1 MSVIRRPSINGEI
14 KISKGKCVEKLPHS
28 CGSRRGLQVFQK
40 EGGTYDGFCFSCGTA
55 VADPYKDKPE
65 GYKPAYNPKT
75 DEEIQE
81 ELDEVKEFQT
91 VALKDRGLSKESLEH
106 FGIKI
111 GLSEV
116 DGVTPTSHFYP
127 YYKGDELKGF
137 KCRVIEGKKFFSIG
151 SVKDVDLFG
160 WHQAVLSGG
169 KKLFVT
175 EGECFTPEAQVL
187 TPKGWVSFKDL
198 GTEEVLQV
206 NEDGSSTFVDPIAY
220 VDKHYEGKLVEYQSG
235 SYYSLT
241 TPEHNVVRIKDGKFT
256 KVKATRSIYLPI
268 PRTVSSVTN
277 NISQIDENVARLQAM
292 FSADFSFRKEGDLYG
307 SFKKQRKI
315 ERARDLLAKSG
326 VRYTETNVSRGMVSF
341 FVHRGHNLPVSKL
354 FNTEWLFSNQ
364 RETLLEEILYWDGN
378 SVTNREQ
385 IEYSTKEV
393 HNAEFVQTLA
403 HLCGYTST
411 IIKRT
416 RDKYTWY
423 KVSILYKKQ
432 TSSTQNGFKEVD
444 YSGRVMCVT
453 VPSGMILVRQNGS
466 ISISGNCDAVALYQI
481 FRAVNKG
488 TKYESNIPAI
498 VSLAHGSGSAVKELL
513 KHREMIFMHF
523 KEIVL
528 VFDQDKPGEEA
539 VEAVL
544 KVFPEGVSVAHLPR
558 KDANQCLL
566 EGVSKAAYNAVA
578 FNSVK
583 PKNTRLVL
591 ADSLFEEAK
600 IAPTIGA
607 PWPWEA
613 VTKKTRGI
621 RLGETIYIGAA
632 QKMGKSEIVNTLAA
646 HFIKEL
652 GWPVLLAKPE
662 ESNKKSVKLVAGK
675 IVGKI
680 FHDPNV
686 PFDEASYD
694 EACDLMRNKLFLI
707 NLYQHLGW
715 ETLKADI
722 RAAAMEGCKA
732 IFIDPITNLTNGMS
746 AADANTRLQEI
757 AQELS
762 AMALDLNVVIFIFCH
777 LRNPDSGP
785 PHERGGEVLSSQFAG
800 SRAMARSC
808 NLMFGLEGNR
818 DPHLNPEERN
828 VRTLVLLED
837 REFGE
842 VGRFKLYWDRATS
855 LFNEIGEE

>member
-40 EGGTYDGFCFSCGTA
+40 EAGSYDGFCFSCGTA
-55 VADPYKDKPE
+55 VTDPYKDKPE

-81 ELDEVKEFQT
+81 EIDEVKEFQT

-175 EGECFTPEAQVL
+175 EGE
-187 TPKGWVSFKDL
+187 
-198 GTEEVLQV
+198 
-206 NEDGSSTFVDPIAY
+206 
-220 VDKHYEGKLVEYQSG
+220 
-235 SYYSLT
+235 
-241 TPEHNVVRIKDGKFT
+241 
-256 KVKATRSIYLPI
+256 
-268 PRTVSSVTN
+268 
-277 NISQIDENVARLQAM
+277 M
-292 FSADFSFRKEGDLYG
+292 
-307 SFKKQRKI
+307 
-315 ERARDLLAKSG
+315 
-326 VRYTETNVSRGMVSF
+326 
-341 FVHRGHNLPVSKL
+341 
-354 FNTEWLFSNQ
+354 
-364 RETLLEEILYWDGN
+364 
-378 SVTNREQ
+378 
-385 IEYSTKEV
+385 
-393 HNAEFVQTLA
+393 
-403 HLCGYTST
+403 
-411 IIKRT
+411 
-416 RDKYTWY
+416 
-423 KVSILYKKQ
+423 
-432 TSSTQNGFKEVD
+432 
-444 YSGRVMCVT
+444 
-453 VPSGMILVRQNGS
+453 
-466 ISISGNCDAVALYQI
+466 DAVALYQI

-600 IAPTIGA
+600 AAPAIGY
-607 PWPWEA
+607 PWPWES

-621 RLGETIYIGAA
+621 RLGETIYIGAG
-632 QKMGKSEIVNTLAA
+632 QKQGKSEIVNTLAA

-675 IVGKI
+675 LVGKI
-680 FHDPNV
+680 FHDPNI
-686 PFDEASYD
+686 PFDEEAYD

>member
-1 MSVIRRPSINGEI
+1 LSVIRRPSINGEI

-40 EGGTYDGFCFSCGTA
+40 EDGSYDGFCFSCGTA
-55 VADPYKDKPE
+55 VTDPYKDKPE

-81 ELDEVKEFQT
+81 EIDEVKEFQT

-175 EGECFTPEAQVL
+175 EGE
-187 TPKGWVSFKDL
+187 
-198 GTEEVLQV
+198 
-206 NEDGSSTFVDPIAY
+206 
-220 VDKHYEGKLVEYQSG
+220 
-235 SYYSLT
+235 
-241 TPEHNVVRIKDGKFT
+241 
-256 KVKATRSIYLPI
+256 
-268 PRTVSSVTN
+268 
-277 NISQIDENVARLQAM
+277 M
-292 FSADFSFRKEGDLYG
+292 
-307 SFKKQRKI
+307 
-315 ERARDLLAKSG
+315 
-326 VRYTETNVSRGMVSF
+326 
-341 FVHRGHNLPVSKL
+341 
-354 FNTEWLFSNQ
+354 
-364 RETLLEEILYWDGN
+364 
-378 SVTNREQ
+378 
-385 IEYSTKEV
+385 
-393 HNAEFVQTLA
+393 
-403 HLCGYTST
+403 
-411 IIKRT
+411 
-416 RDKYTWY
+416 
-423 KVSILYKKQ
+423 
-432 TSSTQNGFKEVD
+432 
-444 YSGRVMCVT
+444 
-453 VPSGMILVRQNGS
+453 
-466 ISISGNCDAVALYQI
+466 DAVALYQI

-621 RLGETIYIGAA
+621 RLGETVYIGAA

-686 PFDEASYD
+686 PFDEKSYD

-777 LRNPDSGP
+777 LRNPDAGP

-828 VRTLVLLED
+828 IRTLVLLED

-842 VGRFKLYWDRATS
+842 VGRFKLYWDRVTS

>member
-1 MSVIRRPSINGEI
+1 MSVTWRPSINGGN

-40 EGGTYDGFCFSCGTA
+40 EDGTYDGFCFSCGTA

-65 GYKPAYNPKT
+65 GYKPAYKPKT

-81 ELDEVKEFQT
+81 EIDEVKEFQT

-175 EGECFTPEAQVL
+175 EGE
-187 TPKGWVSFKDL
+187 
-198 GTEEVLQV
+198 
-206 NEDGSSTFVDPIAY
+206 
-220 VDKHYEGKLVEYQSG
+220 
-235 SYYSLT
+235 
-241 TPEHNVVRIKDGKFT
+241 
-256 KVKATRSIYLPI
+256 
-268 PRTVSSVTN
+268 
-277 NISQIDENVARLQAM
+277 M
-292 FSADFSFRKEGDLYG
+292 
-307 SFKKQRKI
+307 
-315 ERARDLLAKSG
+315 
-326 VRYTETNVSRGMVSF
+326 
-341 FVHRGHNLPVSKL
+341 
-354 FNTEWLFSNQ
+354 
-364 RETLLEEILYWDGN
+364 
-378 SVTNREQ
+378 
-385 IEYSTKEV
+385 
-393 HNAEFVQTLA
+393 
-403 HLCGYTST
+403 
-411 IIKRT
+411 
-416 RDKYTWY
+416 
-423 KVSILYKKQ
+423 
-432 TSSTQNGFKEVD
+432 
-444 YSGRVMCVT
+444 
-453 VPSGMILVRQNGS
+453 
-466 ISISGNCDAVALYQI
+466 DAVALYQI

-652 GWPVLLAKPE
+652 GWSVLLAKPE

-686 PFDEASYD
+686 EFNEASYD

>member
-40 EGGTYDGFCFSCGTA
+40 EDGSYDGFCFSCGTA
-55 VADPYKDKPE
+55 VTDPYKDKPE

-81 ELDEVKEFQT
+81 EIDEVKEFQT

-175 EGECFTPEAQVL
+175 EGE
-187 TPKGWVSFKDL
+187 
-198 GTEEVLQV
+198 
-206 NEDGSSTFVDPIAY
+206 
-220 VDKHYEGKLVEYQSG
+220 
-235 SYYSLT
+235 
-241 TPEHNVVRIKDGKFT
+241 
-256 KVKATRSIYLPI
+256 
-268 PRTVSSVTN
+268 
-277 NISQIDENVARLQAM
+277 M
-292 FSADFSFRKEGDLYG
+292 
-307 SFKKQRKI
+307 
-315 ERARDLLAKSG
+315 
-326 VRYTETNVSRGMVSF
+326 
-341 FVHRGHNLPVSKL
+341 
-354 FNTEWLFSNQ
+354 
-364 RETLLEEILYWDGN
+364 
-378 SVTNREQ
+378 
-385 IEYSTKEV
+385 
-393 HNAEFVQTLA
+393 
-403 HLCGYTST
+403 
-411 IIKRT
+411 
-416 RDKYTWY
+416 
-423 KVSILYKKQ
+423 
-432 TSSTQNGFKEVD
+432 
-444 YSGRVMCVT
+444 
-453 VPSGMILVRQNGS
+453 
-466 ISISGNCDAVALYQI
+466 DAVALYQI

-513 KHREMIFMHF
+513 KHRETIFMHF

-600 IAPTIGA
+600 AAPAIGY
-607 PWPWEA
+607 PWPWES

-621 RLGETIYIGAA
+621 RLGETIYIGAG
-632 QKMGKSEIVNTLAA
+632 QKQGKSEIVNTLAA

-675 IVGKI
+675 LVGKI

-686 PFDEASYD
+686 PFDEEAYD
-694 EACDLMRNKLFLI
+694 EACEVMRNKLFLI

-732 IFIDPITNLTNGMS
+732 VFIDPITNLTNGIN
-746 AADANTRLQEI
+746 AADANTKLQEI

-762 AMALDLNVVIFIFCH
+762 AMALDLNIVIFIFCH
-777 LRNPDSGP
+777 LRNPDAGP

-818 DPHLNPEERN
+818 DPNLSQEERN
-828 VRTLVLLED
+828 IRTLVLLED

-842 VGRFKLYWDRATS
+842 VGRFKLYWDKTTS

>member
-40 EGGTYDGFCFSCGTA
+40 EDGSYDGFCFSCGTA
-55 VADPYKDKPE
+55 VTDPYKDKPE

-81 ELDEVKEFQT
+81 EIDEVKGFQT

-175 EGECFTPEAQVL
+175 EGE
-187 TPKGWVSFKDL
+187 S
-198 GTEEVLQV
+198 
-206 NEDGSSTFVDPIAY
+206 
-220 VDKHYEGKLVEYQSG
+220 
-235 SYYSLT
+235 
-241 TPEHNVVRIKDGKFT
+241 
-256 KVKATRSIYLPI
+256 
-268 PRTVSSVTN
+268 
-277 NISQIDENVARLQAM
+277 
-292 FSADFSFRKEGDLYG
+292 
-307 SFKKQRKI
+307 
-315 ERARDLLAKSG
+315 
-326 VRYTETNVSRGMVSF
+326 
-341 FVHRGHNLPVSKL
+341 
-354 FNTEWLFSNQ
+354 
-364 RETLLEEILYWDGN
+364 
-378 SVTNREQ
+378 
-385 IEYSTKEV
+385 
-393 HNAEFVQTLA
+393 
-403 HLCGYTST
+403 
-411 IIKRT
+411 
-416 RDKYTWY
+416 
-423 KVSILYKKQ
+423 
-432 TSSTQNGFKEVD
+432 
-444 YSGRVMCVT
+444 
-453 VPSGMILVRQNGS
+453 
-466 ISISGNCDAVALYQI
+466 DAVALYQI

-632 QKMGKSEIVNTLAA
+632 QKMGL
-646 HFIKEL
+646 
-652 GWPVLLAKPE
+652 
-662 ESNKKSVKLVAGK
+662 
-675 IVGKI
+675 
-680 FHDPNV
+680 
-686 PFDEASYD
+686 
-694 EACDLMRNKLFLI
+694 
-707 NLYQHLGW
+707 
-715 ETLKADI
+715 
-722 RAAAMEGCKA
+722 
-732 IFIDPITNLTNGMS
+732 
-746 AADANTRLQEI
+746 
-757 AQELS
+757 
-762 AMALDLNVVIFIFCH
+762 
-777 LRNPDSGP
+777 
-785 PHERGGEVLSSQFAG
+785 
-800 SRAMARSC
+800 
-808 NLMFGLEGNR
+808 
-818 DPHLNPEERN
+818 
-828 VRTLVLLED
+828 
-837 REFGE
+837 
-842 VGRFKLYWDRATS
+842 
-855 LFNEIGEE
+855 

>member
-40 EGGTYDGFCFSCGTA
+40 EDGSYDGFCFSCGTA
-55 VADPYKDKPE
+55 VTDPYKDKPE

-81 ELDEVKEFQT
+81 EIDEVKEFQT

-160 WHQAVLSGG
+160 WHRAVLSGG

-175 EGECFTPEAQVL
+175 EGE
-187 TPKGWVSFKDL
+187 
-198 GTEEVLQV
+198 
-206 NEDGSSTFVDPIAY
+206 
-220 VDKHYEGKLVEYQSG
+220 
-235 SYYSLT
+235 
-241 TPEHNVVRIKDGKFT
+241 
-256 KVKATRSIYLPI
+256 
-268 PRTVSSVTN
+268 
-277 NISQIDENVARLQAM
+277 M
-292 FSADFSFRKEGDLYG
+292 
-307 SFKKQRKI
+307 
-315 ERARDLLAKSG
+315 
-326 VRYTETNVSRGMVSF
+326 
-341 FVHRGHNLPVSKL
+341 
-354 FNTEWLFSNQ
+354 
-364 RETLLEEILYWDGN
+364 
-378 SVTNREQ
+378 
-385 IEYSTKEV
+385 
-393 HNAEFVQTLA
+393 
-403 HLCGYTST
+403 
-411 IIKRT
+411 
-416 RDKYTWY
+416 
-423 KVSILYKKQ
+423 
-432 TSSTQNGFKEVD
+432 
-444 YSGRVMCVT
+444 
-453 VPSGMILVRQNGS
+453 
-466 ISISGNCDAVALYQI
+466 DAVALYQI

-842 VGRFKLYWDRATS
+842 VGRFKLYWDRVTS

>member
-40 EGGTYDGFCFSCGTA
+40 EDGSYDGFCFSCGTA
-55 VADPYKDKPE
+55 VPDPYKDKPE

-81 ELDEVKEFQT
+81 EIDEVKEFQT

-175 EGECFTPEAQVL
+175 EGE
-187 TPKGWVSFKDL
+187 
-198 GTEEVLQV
+198 
-206 NEDGSSTFVDPIAY
+206 
-220 VDKHYEGKLVEYQSG
+220 
-235 SYYSLT
+235 
-241 TPEHNVVRIKDGKFT
+241 
-256 KVKATRSIYLPI
+256 
-268 PRTVSSVTN
+268 
-277 NISQIDENVARLQAM
+277 M
-292 FSADFSFRKEGDLYG
+292 
-307 SFKKQRKI
+307 
-315 ERARDLLAKSG
+315 
-326 VRYTETNVSRGMVSF
+326 
-341 FVHRGHNLPVSKL
+341 
-354 FNTEWLFSNQ
+354 
-364 RETLLEEILYWDGN
+364 
-378 SVTNREQ
+378 
-385 IEYSTKEV
+385 
-393 HNAEFVQTLA
+393 
-403 HLCGYTST
+403 
-411 IIKRT
+411 
-416 RDKYTWY
+416 
-423 KVSILYKKQ
+423 
-432 TSSTQNGFKEVD
+432 
-444 YSGRVMCVT
+444 
-453 VPSGMILVRQNGS
+453 
-466 ISISGNCDAVALYQI
+466 DAVALYQI

-686 PFDEASYD
+686 EFDEESYD

>member
-40 EGGTYDGFCFSCGTA
+40 EDGSYDGFCFSCGTA
-55 VADPYKDKPE
+55 VTDPYKDKPE

-81 ELDEVKEFQT
+81 EINEVKEFQT

-175 EGECFTPEAQVL
+175 EGE
-187 TPKGWVSFKDL
+187 
-198 GTEEVLQV
+198 
-206 NEDGSSTFVDPIAY
+206 
-220 VDKHYEGKLVEYQSG
+220 
-235 SYYSLT
+235 
-241 TPEHNVVRIKDGKFT
+241 
-256 KVKATRSIYLPI
+256 
-268 PRTVSSVTN
+268 
-277 NISQIDENVARLQAM
+277 M
-292 FSADFSFRKEGDLYG
+292 
-307 SFKKQRKI
+307 
-315 ERARDLLAKSG
+315 
-326 VRYTETNVSRGMVSF
+326 
-341 FVHRGHNLPVSKL
+341 
-354 FNTEWLFSNQ
+354 
-364 RETLLEEILYWDGN
+364 
-378 SVTNREQ
+378 
-385 IEYSTKEV
+385 
-393 HNAEFVQTLA
+393 
-403 HLCGYTST
+403 
-411 IIKRT
+411 
-416 RDKYTWY
+416 
-423 KVSILYKKQ
+423 
-432 TSSTQNGFKEVD
+432 
-444 YSGRVMCVT
+444 
-453 VPSGMILVRQNGS
+453 
-466 ISISGNCDAVALYQI
+466 DAVALYQI

-600 IAPTIGA
+600 AAPAIGY
-607 PWPWEA
+607 PWPWES

-621 RLGETIYIGAA
+621 RLGETIYIGAG
-632 QKMGKSEIVNTLAA
+632 QKQGKSEIVNTLAA

-694 EACDLMRNKLFLI
+694 EACEVMRNKLYLI

>member
-40 EGGTYDGFCFSCGTA
+40 EDGSYDGFCFSCGTA
-55 VADPYKDKPE
+55 VPDPYKDKPE

-81 ELDEVKEFQT
+81 EIDEVKEFQT

-175 EGECFTPEAQVL
+175 EGEL
-187 TPKGWVSFKDL
+187 
-198 GTEEVLQV
+198 
-206 NEDGSSTFVDPIAY
+206 
-220 VDKHYEGKLVEYQSG
+220 
-235 SYYSLT
+235 
-241 TPEHNVVRIKDGKFT
+241 
-256 KVKATRSIYLPI
+256 
-268 PRTVSSVTN
+268 
-277 NISQIDENVARLQAM
+277 
-292 FSADFSFRKEGDLYG
+292 
-307 SFKKQRKI
+307 
-315 ERARDLLAKSG
+315 
-326 VRYTETNVSRGMVSF
+326 
-341 FVHRGHNLPVSKL
+341 
-354 FNTEWLFSNQ
+354 
-364 RETLLEEILYWDGN
+364 
-378 SVTNREQ
+378 
-385 IEYSTKEV
+385 
-393 HNAEFVQTLA
+393 
-403 HLCGYTST
+403 
-411 IIKRT
+411 
-416 RDKYTWY
+416 
-423 KVSILYKKQ
+423 
-432 TSSTQNGFKEVD
+432 
-444 YSGRVMCVT
+444 
-453 VPSGMILVRQNGS
+453 
-466 ISISGNCDAVALYQI
+466 DAVALYQI

>member
-40 EGGTYDGFCFSCGTA
+40 EDGSYDGFCFSCGTA
-55 VADPYKDKPE
+55 VTDPYKDKPE

-81 ELDEVKEFQT
+81 EIDEVKEFQT

-175 EGECFTPEAQVL
+175 EGE
-187 TPKGWVSFKDL
+187 
-198 GTEEVLQV
+198 
-206 NEDGSSTFVDPIAY
+206 
-220 VDKHYEGKLVEYQSG
+220 
-235 SYYSLT
+235 
-241 TPEHNVVRIKDGKFT
+241 
-256 KVKATRSIYLPI
+256 
-268 PRTVSSVTN
+268 
-277 NISQIDENVARLQAM
+277 M
-292 FSADFSFRKEGDLYG
+292 
-307 SFKKQRKI
+307 
-315 ERARDLLAKSG
+315 
-326 VRYTETNVSRGMVSF
+326 
-341 FVHRGHNLPVSKL
+341 
-354 FNTEWLFSNQ
+354 
-364 RETLLEEILYWDGN
+364 
-378 SVTNREQ
+378 
-385 IEYSTKEV
+385 
-393 HNAEFVQTLA
+393 
-403 HLCGYTST
+403 
-411 IIKRT
+411 
-416 RDKYTWY
+416 
-423 KVSILYKKQ
+423 
-432 TSSTQNGFKEVD
+432 
-444 YSGRVMCVT
+444 
-453 VPSGMILVRQNGS
+453 
-466 ISISGNCDAVALYQI
+466 DAVALYQI

-621 RLGETIYIGAA
+621 RLGETVYIGAA

-686 PFDEASYD
+686 PFDEKSYD

-842 VGRFKLYWDRATS
+842 VGRFKLYWDKTTS

>member
-40 EGGTYDGFCFSCGTA
+40 EDGSYDGFCFSCGTA
-55 VADPYKDKPE
+55 VPDPYKDKPE

-81 ELDEVKEFQT
+81 EIDEVKEFQT

-175 EGECFTPEAQVL
+175 EGE
-187 TPKGWVSFKDL
+187 
-198 GTEEVLQV
+198 
-206 NEDGSSTFVDPIAY
+206 
-220 VDKHYEGKLVEYQSG
+220 
-235 SYYSLT
+235 
-241 TPEHNVVRIKDGKFT
+241 
-256 KVKATRSIYLPI
+256 
-268 PRTVSSVTN
+268 
-277 NISQIDENVARLQAM
+277 M
-292 FSADFSFRKEGDLYG
+292 
-307 SFKKQRKI
+307 
-315 ERARDLLAKSG
+315 
-326 VRYTETNVSRGMVSF
+326 
-341 FVHRGHNLPVSKL
+341 
-354 FNTEWLFSNQ
+354 
-364 RETLLEEILYWDGN
+364 
-378 SVTNREQ
+378 
-385 IEYSTKEV
+385 
-393 HNAEFVQTLA
+393 
-403 HLCGYTST
+403 
-411 IIKRT
+411 
-416 RDKYTWY
+416 
-423 KVSILYKKQ
+423 
-432 TSSTQNGFKEVD
+432 
-444 YSGRVMCVT
+444 
-453 VPSGMILVRQNGS
+453 
-466 ISISGNCDAVALYQI
+466 DAVALYQI

-600 IAPTIGA
+600 IAPTIGV

-686 PFDEASYD
+686 PFDEESYD

>member
-40 EGGTYDGFCFSCGTA
+40 EDGSYDGFCFSCGTA
-55 VADPYKDKPE
+55 VTDPYKDKPE

-75 DEEIQE
+75 DEEVQE
-81 ELDEVKEFQT
+81 EINEVKEFQT

-116 DGVTPTSHFYP
+116 DGITPTSHFYP

-175 EGECFTPEAQVL
+175 EGE
-187 TPKGWVSFKDL
+187 
-198 GTEEVLQV
+198 
-206 NEDGSSTFVDPIAY
+206 
-220 VDKHYEGKLVEYQSG
+220 
-235 SYYSLT
+235 
-241 TPEHNVVRIKDGKFT
+241 
-256 KVKATRSIYLPI
+256 
-268 PRTVSSVTN
+268 
-277 NISQIDENVARLQAM
+277 M
-292 FSADFSFRKEGDLYG
+292 
-307 SFKKQRKI
+307 
-315 ERARDLLAKSG
+315 
-326 VRYTETNVSRGMVSF
+326 
-341 FVHRGHNLPVSKL
+341 
-354 FNTEWLFSNQ
+354 
-364 RETLLEEILYWDGN
+364 
-378 SVTNREQ
+378 
-385 IEYSTKEV
+385 
-393 HNAEFVQTLA
+393 
-403 HLCGYTST
+403 
-411 IIKRT
+411 
-416 RDKYTWY
+416 
-423 KVSILYKKQ
+423 
-432 TSSTQNGFKEVD
+432 
-444 YSGRVMCVT
+444 
-453 VPSGMILVRQNGS
+453 
-466 ISISGNCDAVALYQI
+466 DAVALYQI

>member
-28 CGSRRGLQVFQK
+28 CGSRRGLQVFRK
-40 EGGTYDGFCFSCGTA
+40 EDGSYDGFCFSCGTA
-55 VADPYKDKPE
+55 VTDPYKDKPE
-65 GYKPAYNPKT
+65 GYKPAYNLKT
-75 DEEIQE
+75 DEEVQE
-81 ELDEVKEFQT
+81 EIDEVKEFQT

-175 EGECFTPEAQVL
+175 EGE
-187 TPKGWVSFKDL
+187 
-198 GTEEVLQV
+198 
-206 NEDGSSTFVDPIAY
+206 
-220 VDKHYEGKLVEYQSG
+220 
-235 SYYSLT
+235 
-241 TPEHNVVRIKDGKFT
+241 
-256 KVKATRSIYLPI
+256 
-268 PRTVSSVTN
+268 
-277 NISQIDENVARLQAM
+277 M
-292 FSADFSFRKEGDLYG
+292 
-307 SFKKQRKI
+307 
-315 ERARDLLAKSG
+315 
-326 VRYTETNVSRGMVSF
+326 
-341 FVHRGHNLPVSKL
+341 
-354 FNTEWLFSNQ
+354 
-364 RETLLEEILYWDGN
+364 
-378 SVTNREQ
+378 
-385 IEYSTKEV
+385 
-393 HNAEFVQTLA
+393 
-403 HLCGYTST
+403 
-411 IIKRT
+411 
-416 RDKYTWY
+416 
-423 KVSILYKKQ
+423 
-432 TSSTQNGFKEVD
+432 
-444 YSGRVMCVT
+444 
-453 VPSGMILVRQNGS
+453 
-466 ISISGNCDAVALYQI
+466 DAVALYQI

-513 KHREMIFMHF
+513 KHQEMIFMHF

-600 IAPTIGA
+600 AAPAIGY
-607 PWPWEA
+607 PWPWGP

-621 RLGETIYIGAA
+621 RLGETIYIGAG
-632 QKMGKSEIVNTLAA
+632 QKQGKSEVVNTLAA

-675 IVGKI
+675 LVGKI

-686 PFDEASYD
+686 PFDEEAYD

-777 LRNPDSGP
+777 LRNPDAGP

>member
-40 EGGTYDGFCFSCGTA
+40 EDGSYDGFCFSCGTA
-55 VADPYKDKPE
+55 VTDPYKDKPE

-81 ELDEVKEFQT
+81 EIDEVKEFQT

-175 EGECFTPEAQVL
+175 EGE
-187 TPKGWVSFKDL
+187 
-198 GTEEVLQV
+198 
-206 NEDGSSTFVDPIAY
+206 
-220 VDKHYEGKLVEYQSG
+220 
-235 SYYSLT
+235 
-241 TPEHNVVRIKDGKFT
+241 
-256 KVKATRSIYLPI
+256 
-268 PRTVSSVTN
+268 
-277 NISQIDENVARLQAM
+277 M
-292 FSADFSFRKEGDLYG
+292 
-307 SFKKQRKI
+307 
-315 ERARDLLAKSG
+315 
-326 VRYTETNVSRGMVSF
+326 
-341 FVHRGHNLPVSKL
+341 
-354 FNTEWLFSNQ
+354 
-364 RETLLEEILYWDGN
+364 
-378 SVTNREQ
+378 
-385 IEYSTKEV
+385 
-393 HNAEFVQTLA
+393 
-403 HLCGYTST
+403 
-411 IIKRT
+411 
-416 RDKYTWY
+416 
-423 KVSILYKKQ
+423 
-432 TSSTQNGFKEVD
+432 
-444 YSGRVMCVT
+444 
-453 VPSGMILVRQNGS
+453 
-466 ISISGNCDAVALYQI
+466 DAVALYQI

-652 GWPVLLAKPE
+652 GWSVLLAKPE

-686 PFDEASYD
+686 PFDEESYD

>member
-40 EGGTYDGFCFSCGTA
+40 EDGSYDGFCFSCGTA
-55 VADPYKDKPE
+55 VPDPYKDKPE

-81 ELDEVKEFQT
+81 EIDEVKEFQT

-175 EGECFTPEAQVL
+175 EGEL
-187 TPKGWVSFKDL
+187 
-198 GTEEVLQV
+198 
-206 NEDGSSTFVDPIAY
+206 
-220 VDKHYEGKLVEYQSG
+220 
-235 SYYSLT
+235 
-241 TPEHNVVRIKDGKFT
+241 
-256 KVKATRSIYLPI
+256 
-268 PRTVSSVTN
+268 
-277 NISQIDENVARLQAM
+277 
-292 FSADFSFRKEGDLYG
+292 
-307 SFKKQRKI
+307 
-315 ERARDLLAKSG
+315 
-326 VRYTETNVSRGMVSF
+326 
-341 FVHRGHNLPVSKL
+341 
-354 FNTEWLFSNQ
+354 
-364 RETLLEEILYWDGN
+364 
-378 SVTNREQ
+378 
-385 IEYSTKEV
+385 
-393 HNAEFVQTLA
+393 
-403 HLCGYTST
+403 
-411 IIKRT
+411 
-416 RDKYTWY
+416 
-423 KVSILYKKQ
+423 
-432 TSSTQNGFKEVD
+432 
-444 YSGRVMCVT
+444 
-453 VPSGMILVRQNGS
+453 
-466 ISISGNCDAVALYQI
+466 DAVALYQI

-686 PFDEASYD
+686 EFDEESYD

>member
-40 EGGTYDGFCFSCGTA
+40 EDGSYDGFCFSCGTA
-55 VADPYKDKPE
+55 VTDPYKDKPE

-81 ELDEVKEFQT
+81 EIYEVKEFQT

-175 EGECFTPEAQVL
+175 EGE
-187 TPKGWVSFKDL
+187 
-198 GTEEVLQV
+198 
-206 NEDGSSTFVDPIAY
+206 
-220 VDKHYEGKLVEYQSG
+220 
-235 SYYSLT
+235 
-241 TPEHNVVRIKDGKFT
+241 
-256 KVKATRSIYLPI
+256 
-268 PRTVSSVTN
+268 
-277 NISQIDENVARLQAM
+277 M
-292 FSADFSFRKEGDLYG
+292 
-307 SFKKQRKI
+307 
-315 ERARDLLAKSG
+315 
-326 VRYTETNVSRGMVSF
+326 
-341 FVHRGHNLPVSKL
+341 
-354 FNTEWLFSNQ
+354 
-364 RETLLEEILYWDGN
+364 
-378 SVTNREQ
+378 
-385 IEYSTKEV
+385 
-393 HNAEFVQTLA
+393 
-403 HLCGYTST
+403 
-411 IIKRT
+411 
-416 RDKYTWY
+416 
-423 KVSILYKKQ
+423 
-432 TSSTQNGFKEVD
+432 
-444 YSGRVMCVT
+444 
-453 VPSGMILVRQNGS
+453 
-466 ISISGNCDAVALYQI
+466 DAVALYQI

-591 ADSLFEEAK
+591 ADLLFEEAK

-686 PFDEASYD
+686 PFDEKSYD

>member
-40 EGGTYDGFCFSCGTA
+40 EDGSYDGFCFSCGTA
-55 VADPYKDKPE
+55 VPDPYKDKPE

-81 ELDEVKEFQT
+81 EIDEVKEFQT

-175 EGECFTPEAQVL
+175 EGE
-187 TPKGWVSFKDL
+187 
-198 GTEEVLQV
+198 
-206 NEDGSSTFVDPIAY
+206 
-220 VDKHYEGKLVEYQSG
+220 
-235 SYYSLT
+235 
-241 TPEHNVVRIKDGKFT
+241 
-256 KVKATRSIYLPI
+256 
-268 PRTVSSVTN
+268 
-277 NISQIDENVARLQAM
+277 M
-292 FSADFSFRKEGDLYG
+292 
-307 SFKKQRKI
+307 
-315 ERARDLLAKSG
+315 
-326 VRYTETNVSRGMVSF
+326 
-341 FVHRGHNLPVSKL
+341 
-354 FNTEWLFSNQ
+354 
-364 RETLLEEILYWDGN
+364 
-378 SVTNREQ
+378 
-385 IEYSTKEV
+385 
-393 HNAEFVQTLA
+393 
-403 HLCGYTST
+403 
-411 IIKRT
+411 
-416 RDKYTWY
+416 
-423 KVSILYKKQ
+423 
-432 TSSTQNGFKEVD
+432 
-444 YSGRVMCVT
+444 
-453 VPSGMILVRQNGS
+453 
-466 ISISGNCDAVALYQI
+466 DAVALYQI

-686 PFDEASYD
+686 PFDEESYD

-777 LRNPDSGP
+777 LRNPDNGP

>member
-1 MSVIRRPSINGEI
+1 MSVTWRPSINGEI

-40 EGGTYDGFCFSCGTA
+40 GDGSYDGFCFSCGT
-55 VADPYKDKPE
+55 VVTDPYKDKPE

-81 ELDEVKEFQT
+81 EIDEVKEFQT

-175 EGECFTPEAQVL
+175 EGE
-187 TPKGWVSFKDL
+187 
-198 GTEEVLQV
+198 
-206 NEDGSSTFVDPIAY
+206 
-220 VDKHYEGKLVEYQSG
+220 
-235 SYYSLT
+235 
-241 TPEHNVVRIKDGKFT
+241 
-256 KVKATRSIYLPI
+256 
-268 PRTVSSVTN
+268 
-277 NISQIDENVARLQAM
+277 M
-292 FSADFSFRKEGDLYG
+292 
-307 SFKKQRKI
+307 
-315 ERARDLLAKSG
+315 
-326 VRYTETNVSRGMVSF
+326 
-341 FVHRGHNLPVSKL
+341 
-354 FNTEWLFSNQ
+354 
-364 RETLLEEILYWDGN
+364 
-378 SVTNREQ
+378 
-385 IEYSTKEV
+385 
-393 HNAEFVQTLA
+393 
-403 HLCGYTST
+403 
-411 IIKRT
+411 
-416 RDKYTWY
+416 
-423 KVSILYKKQ
+423 
-432 TSSTQNGFKEVD
+432 
-444 YSGRVMCVT
+444 
-453 VPSGMILVRQNGS
+453 
-466 ISISGNCDAVALYQI
+466 DAVALYQI

-686 PFDEASYD
+686 PFDEESYD

>member
-40 EGGTYDGFCFSCGTA
+40 EDGSYDGFCFSCGTA
-55 VADPYKDKPE
+55 VTDPYKDKPE

-81 ELDEVKEFQT
+81 EIDEVKEFQT

-175 EGECFTPEAQVL
+175 EGE
-187 TPKGWVSFKDL
+187 
-198 GTEEVLQV
+198 
-206 NEDGSSTFVDPIAY
+206 
-220 VDKHYEGKLVEYQSG
+220 
-235 SYYSLT
+235 
-241 TPEHNVVRIKDGKFT
+241 
-256 KVKATRSIYLPI
+256 
-268 PRTVSSVTN
+268 
-277 NISQIDENVARLQAM
+277 M
-292 FSADFSFRKEGDLYG
+292 
-307 SFKKQRKI
+307 
-315 ERARDLLAKSG
+315 
-326 VRYTETNVSRGMVSF
+326 
-341 FVHRGHNLPVSKL
+341 
-354 FNTEWLFSNQ
+354 
-364 RETLLEEILYWDGN
+364 
-378 SVTNREQ
+378 
-385 IEYSTKEV
+385 
-393 HNAEFVQTLA
+393 
-403 HLCGYTST
+403 
-411 IIKRT
+411 
-416 RDKYTWY
+416 
-423 KVSILYKKQ
+423 
-432 TSSTQNGFKEVD
+432 
-444 YSGRVMCVT
+444 
-453 VPSGMILVRQNGS
+453 
-466 ISISGNCDAVALYQI
+466 DAVALYQI

-600 IAPTIGA
+600 AAPAIGY
-607 PWPWEA
+607 PWPWES

-621 RLGETIYIGAA
+621 RLGETIYIGAG
-632 QKMGKSEIVNTLAA
+632 QKQGKSEIVNTLAA

-675 IVGKI
+675 LVGKI

-686 PFDEASYD
+686 PFDEEAYD

-732 IFIDPITNLTNGMS
+732 VFIDPITNLTNGIN
-746 AADANTRLQEI
+746 AADANTKLQEI

-762 AMALDLNVVIFIFCH
+762 AMALDLNIVIFIFCH
-777 LRNPDSGP
+777 LRNPNVGT

-818 DPHLNPEERN
+818 DPNLSQEERN
-828 VRTLVLLED
+828 IRTLVLLED

-842 VGRFKLYWDRATS
+842 VGRFKLYWDKTTS

>member
-40 EGGTYDGFCFSCGTA
+40 EDGSYDGFCFSCGTA
-55 VADPYKDKPE
+55 VPDPYKDKPE

-81 ELDEVKEFQT
+81 EIDEVKEFQT

-151 SVKDVDLFG
+151 RVKDVDLFG

-175 EGECFTPEAQVL
+175 EGE
-187 TPKGWVSFKDL
+187 
-198 GTEEVLQV
+198 
-206 NEDGSSTFVDPIAY
+206 
-220 VDKHYEGKLVEYQSG
+220 
-235 SYYSLT
+235 
-241 TPEHNVVRIKDGKFT
+241 
-256 KVKATRSIYLPI
+256 
-268 PRTVSSVTN
+268 
-277 NISQIDENVARLQAM
+277 M
-292 FSADFSFRKEGDLYG
+292 
-307 SFKKQRKI
+307 
-315 ERARDLLAKSG
+315 
-326 VRYTETNVSRGMVSF
+326 
-341 FVHRGHNLPVSKL
+341 
-354 FNTEWLFSNQ
+354 
-364 RETLLEEILYWDGN
+364 
-378 SVTNREQ
+378 
-385 IEYSTKEV
+385 
-393 HNAEFVQTLA
+393 
-403 HLCGYTST
+403 
-411 IIKRT
+411 
-416 RDKYTWY
+416 
-423 KVSILYKKQ
+423 
-432 TSSTQNGFKEVD
+432 
-444 YSGRVMCVT
+444 
-453 VPSGMILVRQNGS
+453 
-466 ISISGNCDAVALYQI
+466 DAVALYQI

-652 GWPVLLAKPE
+652 GWSVLLAKPE

-686 PFDEASYD
+686 EFDEESYD

-777 LRNPDSGP
+777 LRKPDSGL

-818 DPHLNPEERN
+818 DPRLNTEERN

>member
-40 EGGTYDGFCFSCGTA
+40 EDGSYDGFCFSCGTA
-55 VADPYKDKPE
+55 VTDPYKDKPE

-81 ELDEVKEFQT
+81 EIDEVKEFQT

-175 EGECFTPEAQVL
+175 EGE
-187 TPKGWVSFKDL
+187 
-198 GTEEVLQV
+198 
-206 NEDGSSTFVDPIAY
+206 
-220 VDKHYEGKLVEYQSG
+220 
-235 SYYSLT
+235 
-241 TPEHNVVRIKDGKFT
+241 
-256 KVKATRSIYLPI
+256 
-268 PRTVSSVTN
+268 
-277 NISQIDENVARLQAM
+277 M
-292 FSADFSFRKEGDLYG
+292 
-307 SFKKQRKI
+307 
-315 ERARDLLAKSG
+315 
-326 VRYTETNVSRGMVSF
+326 
-341 FVHRGHNLPVSKL
+341 
-354 FNTEWLFSNQ
+354 
-364 RETLLEEILYWDGN
+364 
-378 SVTNREQ
+378 
-385 IEYSTKEV
+385 
-393 HNAEFVQTLA
+393 
-403 HLCGYTST
+403 
-411 IIKRT
+411 
-416 RDKYTWY
+416 
-423 KVSILYKKQ
+423 
-432 TSSTQNGFKEVD
+432 
-444 YSGRVMCVT
+444 
-453 VPSGMILVRQNGS
+453 
-466 ISISGNCDAVALYQI
+466 DAVALYQI

-686 PFDEASYD
+686 PFDEESYD

>member
-1 MSVIRRPSINGEI
+1 MSVIRRPSINGGI

-40 EGGTYDGFCFSCGTA
+40 EDGSYDGFCFSCGTA
-55 VADPYKDKPE
+55 VTDPYKDKPE

-81 ELDEVKEFQT
+81 EINEVKEFQT

-175 EGECFTPEAQVL
+175 EGE
-187 TPKGWVSFKDL
+187 
-198 GTEEVLQV
+198 
-206 NEDGSSTFVDPIAY
+206 
-220 VDKHYEGKLVEYQSG
+220 
-235 SYYSLT
+235 
-241 TPEHNVVRIKDGKFT
+241 
-256 KVKATRSIYLPI
+256 
-268 PRTVSSVTN
+268 
-277 NISQIDENVARLQAM
+277 M
-292 FSADFSFRKEGDLYG
+292 
-307 SFKKQRKI
+307 
-315 ERARDLLAKSG
+315 
-326 VRYTETNVSRGMVSF
+326 
-341 FVHRGHNLPVSKL
+341 
-354 FNTEWLFSNQ
+354 
-364 RETLLEEILYWDGN
+364 
-378 SVTNREQ
+378 
-385 IEYSTKEV
+385 
-393 HNAEFVQTLA
+393 
-403 HLCGYTST
+403 
-411 IIKRT
+411 
-416 RDKYTWY
+416 
-423 KVSILYKKQ
+423 
-432 TSSTQNGFKEVD
+432 
-444 YSGRVMCVT
+444 
-453 VPSGMILVRQNGS
+453 
-466 ISISGNCDAVALYQI
+466 DAVALYQI

-600 IAPTIGA
+600 AAPAIGY
-607 PWPWEA
+607 PWPWES

-621 RLGETIYIGAA
+621 RLGETVYIGAG
-632 QKMGKSEIVNTLAA
+632 QKQGKSEIVNTLAA

-777 LRNPDSGP
+777 LRNPDAGP

>member
-40 EGGTYDGFCFSCGTA
+40 EDGSYDGFCFSCGTA
-55 VADPYKDKPE
+55 VTDPYKDKPE

-81 ELDEVKEFQT
+81 EIDEVKEFQT

-175 EGECFTPEAQVL
+175 EGE
-187 TPKGWVSFKDL
+187 
-198 GTEEVLQV
+198 
-206 NEDGSSTFVDPIAY
+206 
-220 VDKHYEGKLVEYQSG
+220 
-235 SYYSLT
+235 
-241 TPEHNVVRIKDGKFT
+241 
-256 KVKATRSIYLPI
+256 
-268 PRTVSSVTN
+268 
-277 NISQIDENVARLQAM
+277 M
-292 FSADFSFRKEGDLYG
+292 
-307 SFKKQRKI
+307 
-315 ERARDLLAKSG
+315 
-326 VRYTETNVSRGMVSF
+326 
-341 FVHRGHNLPVSKL
+341 
-354 FNTEWLFSNQ
+354 
-364 RETLLEEILYWDGN
+364 
-378 SVTNREQ
+378 
-385 IEYSTKEV
+385 
-393 HNAEFVQTLA
+393 
-403 HLCGYTST
+403 
-411 IIKRT
+411 
-416 RDKYTWY
+416 
-423 KVSILYKKQ
+423 
-432 TSSTQNGFKEVD
+432 
-444 YSGRVMCVT
+444 
-453 VPSGMILVRQNGS
+453 
-466 ISISGNCDAVALYQI
+466 DAVALYQI

-777 LRNPDSGP
+777 LRNPDAGP

>member
-40 EGGTYDGFCFSCGTA
+40 EDGSYDGFCFSCGTA
-55 VADPYKDKPE
+55 VTDPYKDKPE

-81 ELDEVKEFQT
+81 EIDEVKEFQT

-175 EGECFTPEAQVL
+175 EGE
-187 TPKGWVSFKDL
+187 
-198 GTEEVLQV
+198 
-206 NEDGSSTFVDPIAY
+206 
-220 VDKHYEGKLVEYQSG
+220 
-235 SYYSLT
+235 
-241 TPEHNVVRIKDGKFT
+241 
-256 KVKATRSIYLPI
+256 
-268 PRTVSSVTN
+268 
-277 NISQIDENVARLQAM
+277 M
-292 FSADFSFRKEGDLYG
+292 
-307 SFKKQRKI
+307 
-315 ERARDLLAKSG
+315 
-326 VRYTETNVSRGMVSF
+326 
-341 FVHRGHNLPVSKL
+341 
-354 FNTEWLFSNQ
+354 
-364 RETLLEEILYWDGN
+364 
-378 SVTNREQ
+378 
-385 IEYSTKEV
+385 
-393 HNAEFVQTLA
+393 
-403 HLCGYTST
+403 
-411 IIKRT
+411 
-416 RDKYTWY
+416 
-423 KVSILYKKQ
+423 
-432 TSSTQNGFKEVD
+432 
-444 YSGRVMCVT
+444 
-453 VPSGMILVRQNGS
+453 
-466 ISISGNCDAVALYQI
+466 DAVALYQI

-675 IVGKI
+675 LVGKI
-680 FHDPNV
+680 FHDPNI
-686 PFDEASYD
+686 PFDEEAYD

-732 IFIDPITNLTNGMS
+732 VFIDPITNLTNGIN
-746 AADANTRLQEI
+746 AADANTKLQEI

-762 AMALDLNVVIFIFCH
+762 AMALDLNIVIFIFCH
-777 LRNPDSGP
+777 LRNPDAGP

-818 DPHLNPEERN
+818 DPNLSQEERN
-828 VRTLVLLED
+828 IRTLVLLED

-842 VGRFKLYWDRATS
+842 VGRFKLYWDKTTS

>member
-40 EGGTYDGFCFSCGTA
+40 EDGSYDGFCFSCGTA
-55 VADPYKDKPE
+55 VPDPYKDKPE

-81 ELDEVKEFQT
+81 EIDEVKEFQT

-169 KKLFVT
+169 KKLFAT
-175 EGECFTPEAQVL
+175 EGE
-187 TPKGWVSFKDL
+187 
-198 GTEEVLQV
+198 
-206 NEDGSSTFVDPIAY
+206 
-220 VDKHYEGKLVEYQSG
+220 
-235 SYYSLT
+235 
-241 TPEHNVVRIKDGKFT
+241 
-256 KVKATRSIYLPI
+256 
-268 PRTVSSVTN
+268 
-277 NISQIDENVARLQAM
+277 M
-292 FSADFSFRKEGDLYG
+292 
-307 SFKKQRKI
+307 
-315 ERARDLLAKSG
+315 
-326 VRYTETNVSRGMVSF
+326 
-341 FVHRGHNLPVSKL
+341 
-354 FNTEWLFSNQ
+354 
-364 RETLLEEILYWDGN
+364 
-378 SVTNREQ
+378 
-385 IEYSTKEV
+385 
-393 HNAEFVQTLA
+393 
-403 HLCGYTST
+403 
-411 IIKRT
+411 
-416 RDKYTWY
+416 
-423 KVSILYKKQ
+423 
-432 TSSTQNGFKEVD
+432 
-444 YSGRVMCVT
+444 
-453 VPSGMILVRQNGS
+453 
-466 ISISGNCDAVALYQI
+466 DAVALYQI

-607 PWPWEA
+607 PWPWEV

>member
-1 MSVIRRPSINGEI
+1 MSVTWRPSLNGEN

-40 EGGTYDGFCFSCGTA
+40 EDGSYDGFCFSCGTA
-55 VADPYKDKPE
+55 VLDPYKDKPE
-65 GYKPAYNPKT
+65 GYKPAYQPKT

-81 ELDEVKEFQT
+81 EINEVMEFQT
-91 VALKDRGLSKESLEH
+91 VALKDRGLFKESLEH
-106 FGIKI
+106 FGVKI

-116 DGVTPTSHFYP
+116 DGVTPISHFYP

-137 KCRVIEGKKFFSIG
+137 KCRVIEGKKFFAIG
-151 SVKDVDLFG
+151 SVKDVELFG
-160 WHQAVLSGG
+160 WNQAVLSGG

-175 EGECFTPEAQVL
+175 EGE
-187 TPKGWVSFKDL
+187 
-198 GTEEVLQV
+198 
-206 NEDGSSTFVDPIAY
+206 
-220 VDKHYEGKLVEYQSG
+220 
-235 SYYSLT
+235 
-241 TPEHNVVRIKDGKFT
+241 
-256 KVKATRSIYLPI
+256 
-268 PRTVSSVTN
+268 
-277 NISQIDENVARLQAM
+277 M
-292 FSADFSFRKEGDLYG
+292 
-307 SFKKQRKI
+307 
-315 ERARDLLAKSG
+315 
-326 VRYTETNVSRGMVSF
+326 
-341 FVHRGHNLPVSKL
+341 
-354 FNTEWLFSNQ
+354 
-364 RETLLEEILYWDGN
+364 
-378 SVTNREQ
+378 
-385 IEYSTKEV
+385 
-393 HNAEFVQTLA
+393 
-403 HLCGYTST
+403 
-411 IIKRT
+411 
-416 RDKYTWY
+416 
-423 KVSILYKKQ
+423 
-432 TSSTQNGFKEVD
+432 
-444 YSGRVMCVT
+444 
-453 VPSGMILVRQNGS
+453 
-466 ISISGNCDAVALYQI
+466 DAVALYQI
-481 FRAVNKG
+481 FRSVNKG
-488 TKYESNIPAI
+488 TKYESNIPAV

-513 KHREMIFMHF
+513 KHRETIFMHF

-583 PKNTRLVL
+583 PKNTRLLL

-607 PWPWEA
+607 PWPWET

-808 NLMFGLEGNR
+808 NLMFGIEGNR

-828 VRTLVLLED
+828 IRTLVLLED

-842 VGRFKLYWDRATS
+842 VGRIKLYWDRATG

>member
-40 EGGTYDGFCFSCGTA
+40 EDGSYDGFCFSCGTA
-55 VADPYKDKPE
+55 VTDPYKDKPE

-75 DEEIQE
+75 DEEVQE
-81 ELDEVKEFQT
+81 EIDEVKEFQT

-175 EGECFTPEAQVL
+175 EGE
-187 TPKGWVSFKDL
+187 
-198 GTEEVLQV
+198 
-206 NEDGSSTFVDPIAY
+206 
-220 VDKHYEGKLVEYQSG
+220 
-235 SYYSLT
+235 
-241 TPEHNVVRIKDGKFT
+241 
-256 KVKATRSIYLPI
+256 
-268 PRTVSSVTN
+268 
-277 NISQIDENVARLQAM
+277 M
-292 FSADFSFRKEGDLYG
+292 
-307 SFKKQRKI
+307 
-315 ERARDLLAKSG
+315 
-326 VRYTETNVSRGMVSF
+326 
-341 FVHRGHNLPVSKL
+341 
-354 FNTEWLFSNQ
+354 
-364 RETLLEEILYWDGN
+364 
-378 SVTNREQ
+378 
-385 IEYSTKEV
+385 
-393 HNAEFVQTLA
+393 
-403 HLCGYTST
+403 
-411 IIKRT
+411 
-416 RDKYTWY
+416 
-423 KVSILYKKQ
+423 
-432 TSSTQNGFKEVD
+432 
-444 YSGRVMCVT
+444 
-453 VPSGMILVRQNGS
+453 
-466 ISISGNCDAVALYQI
+466 DAVALYQI

-652 GWPVLLAKPE
+652 GWSVLLAKPE

-675 IVGKI
+675 IAGKI

-842 VGRFKLYWDRATS
+842 VGRFKLYWDRATG